1 VNLTRIATRNLA
13 KVFRK
18 SRKEVEALR
27 GVEVHIEDGQSFGI
41 LGPSGSGKTT
51 FLRILA
57 GFEVPSGGEVYF
69 NDVLVA
75 SKDRIF
81 VPAEDR
87 NVGMV
92 FQTWALYPNMTVYDN
107 IAFPLRNIGL
117 SGQKVESKV
126 KEIAQILE
134 ISHVLNHRPGEISG
148 GQQQR
153 TAIARALVK
162 NPSILLLD
170 EPFSNL
176 DARIRDSARALEDT
190 EGV

>member
-1 VNLTRIATRNLA
+1 MTRIATRNLA